1 MYNVEYWNKKKIQ
14 LSVKDGELKVYAP
27 RGTKDEVIKSAILKH
42 RRWIA
47 NHIEYAKRKNEI
59 EGEID
64 DEKICDL
71 IKNAKEYIP
80 DRVEYYSKIMNLKY
94 GRITITSA
102 KTRFGS
108 CSSKGNISFSYRLML
123 YPRELVDY
131 VIVHELAHLSEMNHS
146 DRFYKIIESVLPDY
160 RERVKRLKLK
170 I

>member
-1 MYNVEYWNKKKIQ
+1 
-14 LSVKDGELKVYAP
+14 
-27 RGTKDEVIKSAILKH
+27 
-42 RRWIA
+42 
-47 NHIEYAKRKNEI
+47 
-59 EGEID
+59 
-64 DEKICDL
+64 
-71 IKNAKEYIP
+71 
-80 DRVEYYSKIMNLKY
+80 MNLKY

-146 DRFYKIIESVLPDY
+146 DRFYRIIESVLPDY